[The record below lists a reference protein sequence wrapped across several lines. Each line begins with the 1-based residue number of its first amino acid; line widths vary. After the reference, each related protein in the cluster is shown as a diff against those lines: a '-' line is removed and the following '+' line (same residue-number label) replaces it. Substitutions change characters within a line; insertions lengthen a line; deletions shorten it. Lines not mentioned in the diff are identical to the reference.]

1 MGENGELNRELPI
14 RVSCGRDWDVD
25 GVRIRFMQ
33 KPDPETRGRLLM
45 VPTWRYTVPAD
56 GPGPEA
62 YIRLSIE
69 DAQMLM
75 DKLYDCG
82 LRPTQS
88 HGSPG
93 QIQAME
99 ANLNDLR
106 GLVKSLMTR
115 IGQRASEPA
124 SEPPAL
130 QAVGAMEALLVNNLY
145 CPACRAPLIVEQPRD
160 AEGRVFCPNRK
171 CPRHGTNYRV
181 PTMVLEQ
188 I

>member
-14 RVSCGRDWDVD
+14 LVFCGRDSDWD
-25 GVRIRFMQ
+25 GVRIRIMQ
-33 KPDPETRGRLLM
+33 KPDPVTRDRLLM
-45 VPTWRYTVPAD
+45 VPTWKYYVPAD

-62 YIRLSIE
+62 DIRLSSE

-75 DKLYDCG
+75 DKLYDLG

-93 QIQAME
+93 QAQ
-99 ANLNDLR
+99 
-106 GLVKSLMTR
+106 
-115 IGQRASEPA
+115 
-124 SEPPAL
+124 
-130 QAVGAMEALLVNNLY
+130 AMEALLVNNLY